1 MADVSLGVR
10 LQPDAPKVEKDAQ
23 DSDGRDGEDD
33 ACEAC
38 KLAAAY
44 NGEEDEDGVDVEGV
58 ALDAGGQE
66 VALELLDQ
74 GVGHDHQD
82 HARRRRL
89 YGGRGVLGDGGV
101 GRG

>member
-10 LQPDAPKVEKDAQ
+10 LQPDAQKVEKDAQ
-23 DSDGRDGEDD
+23 DGDGRDGEDD

-44 NGEEDEDGVDVEGV
+44 NGEEDEYGVDVEGV

-74 GVGHDHQD
+74 GVGHDYQD

-89 YGGRGVLGDGGV
+89 YGGRGV
-101 GRG
+101 RHAAARTQR